1 MSIYIYIYS
10 LAQSQ
15 YVIKI
20 DIGTQKEHIRLN
32 VSAKAFISNN
42 CSKSDGAY
50 IKISKLQRTQNNS
63 LNGSYL
69 LHESRHRVDL
79 LRHYFLFSHLLTSF
93 GHKAIIRATEKCY
106 KYNGFC
112 REKFD

>member
-1 MSIYIYIYS
+1 MLLLLIYIYISHDDDLRKLYFNFDSTNPPINRTVRFKQVLTDVYIYS

-20 DIGTQKEHIRLN
+20 DIDTQKEHIRLN

-50 IKISKLQRTQNNS
+50 IKISKLQRTQNNCLS
-63 LNGSYL
+63 GSYL
-69 LHESRHRVDL
+69 LQSV
-79 LRHYFLFSHLLTSF
+79 
-93 GHKAIIRATEKCY
+93 IMMC
-106 KYNGFC
+106 
-112 REKFD
+112 

>member
-1 MSIYIYIYS
+1 MEKVSDNLLLFSRNLQANGAQFFWDTLYIYS

-15 YVIKI
+15 YVIEI
-20 DIGTQKEHIRLN
+20 DIDTQKEHIRLN

-63 LNGSYL
+63 LSRSYL
-69 LHESRHRVDL
+69 LQSV
-79 LRHYFLFSHLLTSF
+79 
-93 GHKAIIRATEKCY
+93 IMMC
-106 KYNGFC
+106 
-112 REKFD
+112 